1 MGEGVH
7 PQAVGLRYPPL
18 RRRANALLCRFQ
30 WKRFSGGSH
39 LLLSGRKS
47 VGQTEAVNSSREDR
61 VGEQTPEG
69 QDLARIALRNA
80 IQGARRGRG
89 RTHRRRSR
97 QSYRSE
103 GPQLVPV
110 KVTVAEVAD
119 YYGWPMPVETI
130 VLSQWLA
137 LAGDLG
143 KGIIPVRFDPVT
155 GVLSLRG
162 IRPAYGTVARFH
174 SPKIIRAVNEA
185 LGQQAVRAI
194 AVLAPAPAKPPAPPL
209 PPRAFRHQEPP
220 LPEDD
225 HLVIAA
231 RQRQA
236 AQAPREPGHLFLP
249 GAQQAARGELVRARA
264 VARAR
269 AARGAP
275 S

>member
-1 MGEGVH
+1 M
-7 PQAVGLRYPPL
+7 
-18 RRRANALLCRFQ
+18 
-30 WKRFSGGSH
+30 
-39 LLLSGRKS
+39 
-47 VGQTEAVNSSREDR
+47 
-61 VGEQTPEG
+61 GEQTPEE

-80 IQGARRGRG
+80 IQGARRNRG

-97 QSYRSE
+97 QWYRSE

-119 YYGWPMPVETI
+119 YYGWPMPAETDVI
-130 VLSQWLA
+130 TQWPA
-137 LAGDLG
+137 LVGDLG
-143 KGIIPVRFDPVT
+143 KGIIPVRFDPVS

-162 IRPAYGTVARFH
+162 ITPAYGTVARFH
-174 SPKIIRAVNEA
+174 SPQIMSAVNEA

-194 AVLAPAPAKPPAPPL
+194 AVLGAVPAKPPAPPL
-209 PPRAFRHQEPP
+209 PPVPPRAFRHQEPP
-220 LPEDD
+220 LQEDD

-231 RQRQA
+231 RRRQA
-236 AQAPREPGHLFLP
+236 AQAPREPGHLFTP
-249 GAQQAARGELVRARA
+249 GDAQQAARGDLVRARA

>member
-1 MGEGVH
+1 M
-7 PQAVGLRYPPL
+7 A
-18 RRRANALLCRFQ
+18 
-30 WKRFSGGSH
+30 
-39 LLLSGRKS
+39 
-47 VGQTEAVNSSREDR
+47 
-61 VGEQTPEG
+61 EQTPEG

-80 IQGARRGRG
+80 IQGARRNRG
-89 RTHRRRSR
+89 RPHRRRSR
-97 QSYRSE
+97 QWYRSE

-119 YYGWPMPVETI
+119 YYGWPMPVETT
-130 VLSQWLA
+130 VLSQWPA
-137 LAGDLG
+137 LAGDLA

-162 IRPAYGTVARFH
+162 LSPAYRTAARFH
-174 SPKIIRAVNEA
+174 SPQIIRAVNEA

-194 AVLAPAPAKPPAPPL
+194 AVLAPAPAKPSAPPL

-220 LPEDD
+220 LQEDD

-231 RQRQA
+231 RRRQA
-236 AQAPREPGHLFLP
+236 AQTPREPGHLSLP
-249 GAQQAARGELVRARA
+249 GDARQAARGELVRARA